1 MISTLNFLSGL
12 FRTFVLFSPAMQV
25 YCGLLILGFHYM
37 PGIKVYITGEKE
49 LIMELSM
56 KWAGNPN
63 ILVAVKAFGLRAT
76 VQVCAIKELVYLKST
91 SRHTLLTQAHT

>member
-1 MISTLNFLSGL
+1 
-12 FRTFVLFSPAMQV
+12 MQV

-76 VQVCAIKELVYLKST
+76 VQVCAIKELVYFKVYI
-91 SRHTLLTQAHT
+91 